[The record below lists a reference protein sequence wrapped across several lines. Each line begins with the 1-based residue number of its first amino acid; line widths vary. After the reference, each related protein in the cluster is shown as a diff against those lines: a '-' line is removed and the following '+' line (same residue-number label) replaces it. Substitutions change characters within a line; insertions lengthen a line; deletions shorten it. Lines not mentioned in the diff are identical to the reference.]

1 MRFEL
6 SNSPPPHQNRRF
18 QLRMLGFVSMIAVI
32 MFFMSTLQPKPEPR
46 NAKPLQELPGS
57 PDAPMFQVK
66 EDIRPTLKDD
76 EFVSPP
82 PLDDEFVRPPPLD
95 DESWHEPPPLDRK
108 PGVGDP
114 VRKIARLDTQF
125 DTRIL
130 RRVKDNTLGIRHD
143 ESDAYYKL
151 LEHTRRVAASDLEQA
166 GATDVLYINLMTQP
180 DRFRGQPV
188 TIHGDLWRLYEFQ
201 AGPNPYGFE
210 TLYEAW
216 IFTADSGRNPYRV
229 VLTSL
234 PRDLEPGE
242 NIRKPVQVTGYFFK
256 REGYASSGG
265 MHVAPT
271 LLAQRVVPFRRTDAA
286 PSTDAIVP
294 YMIGL
299 ISAIG
304 LSFLVTL
311 ASFAISDR
319 RASKAALLREA
330 NAPTPSFDGIVAGP
344 MLTVEES
351 LRRMEAQEW
360 QAEADATDEDYDVVS
375 ASLRS
380 RDRTS
385 ATGKNQTVSDAT
397 EAELAE
403 RRRDA
408 GRAVQAWTA
417 QRAGKSESP
426 PPRPSAPIYPEFHDH
441 RDAGRQMSIDDDRQ
455 PPVSGN
461 GLAKLQAW
469 EHEIQQ
475 LAAQSRKGPLTE
487 QQRAAQADLDR
498 DEAARE
504 QEFDDRLRQQRAE
517 LEQQQQR
524 DARQASQEE
533 LSDREALDQRE
544 DREQAQTLQERLT
557 IDRAD
562 RRQIDQAKDADSE
575 SNDDNETK
583 SSFWPFGRRR
593 RRRDGR

>member
-32 MFFMSTLQPKPEPR
+32 MFFMSTLQRKPEPQ
-46 NAKPLQELPGS
+46 NAKAVPELPGS
-57 PDAPMFQVK
+57 PDAPMFQV
-66 EDIRPTLKDD
+66 EENPRPSLKDD

-82 PLDDEFVRPPPLD
+82 PLDDP
-95 DESWHEPPPLDRK
+95 WHEPPPLDRA

-114 VRKIARLDTQF
+114 EQKVARLDTQF
-125 DTRIL
+125 DAGIL
-130 RRVKDNTLGIRHD
+130 RRVKDNTLGIRH
-143 ESDAYYKL
+143 EEGDAYYKL

-180 DRFRGQPV
+180 DRFRGVPV

-201 AGPNPYGFE
+201 AGPNPYGFK

-216 IFTADSGRNPYRV
+216 IFTADSGKNPYRV

-234 PRDLEPGE
+234 PRDLEPGD
-242 NIRKPVQVTGYFFK
+242 NLRKPVQVTGYFFK

-271 LLAQRVVPFRRTDAA
+271 LLAQRVIPFRPTDAA

-304 LSFLVTL
+304 LAFLVTL

-319 RASKAALLREA
+319 RATKAALLREM
-330 NAPTPSFDGIVAGP
+330 NAPAPSFEGIVAGP

-375 ASLRS
+375 ASLRA

-385 ATGKNQTVSDAT
+385 ATAKNQPVPGTT

-417 QRAGKSESP
+417 QHAARSESP
-426 PPRPSAPIYPEFHDH
+426 PPRPSTPTNAETPGH
-441 RDAGRQMSIDDDRQ
+441 RDAGRQTPIDEDRQ
-455 PPVSGN
+455 TPVSGN

-469 EHEIQQ
+469 ENEIQQ
-475 LAAQSRKGPLTE
+475 IAMQSRKGQLTE
-487 QQRAAQADLDR
+487 QQ
-498 DEAARE
+498 
-504 QEFDDRLRQQRAE
+504 
-517 LEQQQQR
+517 
-524 DARQASQEE
+524 
-533 LSDREALDQRE
+533 
-544 DREQAQTLQERLT
+544 
-557 IDRAD
+557 
-562 RRQIDQAKDADSE
+562 
-575 SNDDNETK
+575 
-583 SSFWPFGRRR
+583 
-593 RRRDGR
+593 